1 MTNYEELFISE
12 AEEYLE
18 QVSDSILKL
27 EKDMNDIEAINSIF
41 RGMHTIKG
49 MAASMG
55 YSSITKISHSIED
68 VMDLIR
74 NEKLQVS
81 TELIDLLL
89 KGTDY
94 IQSLVHKKD
103 VDENIIKSFLKVIE
117 SIKTGSE
124 IVKETKKIEEVKTKK
139 IPIEKV
145 SLSSEKAIK
154 IIFSEDVVLKS
165 ARAFVVIKNLQD
177 RNIFIKSDPDF
188 DSIMKE
194 NFKDEIT
201 LYIKDTTE
209 IEKVIDEI
217 KGIPEIK
224 DAFLV
229 KEEAKSDQEIV
240 VEKKDIK
247 VSLERLDNLQ
257 NYASELVIARGRLQ
271 QIAYSLQNEELIN
284 SLNSTSKIISNIQDE
299 IMKIR
304 MVPVGQV
311 FDRYP
316 RYIRDLSNRLKKK
329 VNFIIK
335 GRDIELDRAI
345 LNSLADPLLHLLKN
359 AVDHGIETQQE
370 RIKNKKDETGTIILE
385 AKRVKNGVLI
395 TVSDD
400 GKGLDK
406 NKIIEKA
413 LSLNLIDEEKLQHLN
428 ENDIYSL
435 IMNEG
440 FSTKEEVND
449 ISGRGVGVG
458 AVYNVLKQIGGTL
471 EISSQKD
478 KGTVFTLKLPL
489 TLAIIKILIVEVS
502 GEVYIIPLTHIVE
515 TIDINKNEI
524 FTVMQKEVFVLR
536 DQIIPLIRLSKIFK
550 CEKVEDRDK
559 YSIVLVEVEDS
570 LYGIL
575 VDNFLEQS
583 EVVVKPLKGILS
595 GIHGL
600 AGVSILNNGM
610 PSFIVDV
617 PGVVSMAKEG

>member
-27 EKDMNDIEAINSIF
+27 EKDMNDVEAINSIF

-74 NEKLQVS
+74 SEKLQVS
-81 TELIDLLL
+81 SELVDLLL

-94 IQSLVHKKD
+94 IQSLVHKREID
-103 VDENIIKSFLKVIE
+103 DNIIKSFLKVID

-124 IVKETKKIEEVKTKK
+124 TFKENNQVDDKKDRKK
-139 IPIEKV
+139 PEKLSNSEKV
-145 SLSSEKAIK
+145 IK
-154 IIFSEDVVLKS
+154 IIFADDVVLKS

-177 RNIFIKSDPDF
+177 KNLYIKSEPDF

-194 NFKDEIT
+194 NFKDEIE
-201 LYIKDTTE
+201 LFIKDTPQ
-209 IEKVIDEI
+209 IETIIEEI

-224 DAFLV
+224 DAFVL
-229 KEEAKSDQEIV
+229 KEDEIKKDQEIV
-240 VEKKDIK
+240 IEKKDIK

-329 VNFIIK
+329 INFVIK

-359 AVDHGIETQQE
+359 AVDHGIETPEE
-370 RIKNKKDETGTIILE
+370 RLKNKKGETGSIVLE

-395 TVSDD
+395 VVSDD
-400 GKGLDK
+400 GKGLDR

-413 LSLNLIDEEKLQHLN
+413 ISLNLVDEEKVQHLS
-428 ENDIYSL
+428 ESDIYSL
-435 IMNEG
+435 ITNEG

-471 EISSQKD
+471 EIMSQKN
-478 KGTVFTLKLPL
+478 KGTTFTLKLPL
-489 TLAIIKILIVEVS
+489 TLAIIKTLIVKVS
-502 GEVYIIPLTHIVE
+502 DETYIIPLSHIVE
-515 TIDINKNEI
+515 TIDIRKEDI
-524 FTVMQKEVFVLR
+524 FTIMGKEVFILR
-536 DQIIPLIRLSKIFK
+536 DEVVPLVRLSNIFK
-550 CEKVEDRDK
+550 CENTEEKEK
-559 YSIVLVEVEDS
+559 YSIVLVEVDDS
-570 LYGIL
+570 FYGIL
-575 VDNFLEQS
+575 VDNFMEQS

-617 PGVVSMAKEG
+617 PGVVSMAKEE

>member
-74 NEKLQVS
+74 SEKLQVS
-81 TELIDLLL
+81 SELVDLLL

-94 IQSLVHKKD
+94 IQSLVHKSQI
-103 VDENIIKSFLKVIE
+103 DENIIKSFLKVIE

-124 IVKETKKIEEVKTKK
+124 TVKEKNIVEERKEKKEPEKFSLS
-139 IPIEKV
+139 EKV
-145 SLSSEKAIK
+145 IK
-154 IIFSEDVVLKS
+154 IIFADDVVLKS

-177 RNIFIKSDPDF
+177 KKLYIKSDPDF

-194 NFKDEIT
+194 NFKDEIKIF
-201 LYIKDTTE
+201 IKDTPQINSI
-209 IEKVIDEI
+209 IEEI

-224 DAFLV
+224 DAFVL
-229 KEEAKSDQEIV
+229 KEEIKNEQETVI
-240 VEKKDIK
+240 EKKDIK

-329 VNFIIK
+329 INFIIK
-335 GRDIELDRAI
+335 GKDIELDRAI

-359 AVDHGIETQQE
+359 AVDHGIESPEE
-370 RIKNKKDETGTIILE
+370 RLKNKKDETGNIILE

-395 TVSDD
+395 IVSDD

-413 LSLNLIDEEKLQHLN
+413 LSLNLVDEEKVQHLS
-428 ENDIYSL
+428 ENDIYSF
-435 IMNEG
+435 ITSEG

-471 EISSQKD
+471 EISSQKN
-478 KGTVFTLKLPL
+478 KGTTFTLKLPL
-489 TLAIIKILIVEVS
+489 TLAIIKTLIVKVS
-502 GEVYIIPLTHIVE
+502 DETYIIPLSHIVE
-515 TIDINKNEI
+515 TIDIKKEDI
-524 FTVMQKEVFVLR
+524 FTIMGKEVFVLR
-536 DQIIPLIRLSKIFK
+536 DEVIPLVRLSNIFK
-550 CEKVEDRDK
+550 CENTGEREK
-559 YSIVLVEVEDS
+559 YSIVLVEVDES
-570 LYGIL
+570 FYGIL
-575 VDNFLEQS
+575 VDSFMEQS